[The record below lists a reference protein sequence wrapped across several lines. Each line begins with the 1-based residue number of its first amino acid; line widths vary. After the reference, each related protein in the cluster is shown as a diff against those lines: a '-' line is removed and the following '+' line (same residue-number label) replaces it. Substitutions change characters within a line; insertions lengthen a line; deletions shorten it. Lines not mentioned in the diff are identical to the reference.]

1 MIPLNNSLTIGKQK
15 LPKLLIPIKPDFI
28 WFDGLNNSMKGGHP
42 PKQYVQD
49 VIAHF
54 YNESD
59 KRGQDVIVA
68 NKYSAQFNFPEE
80 VGLRSYENGRDMPEY
95 QKGYWLS
102 DRAIGYPWSY
112 INNKT
117 YRDGPDYHVD
127 SIVDV
132 VSRGGIMF
140 LSLTPMGDGSI
151 PAKEVEIMK
160 GIGQWMK
167 LNGEAIYG
175 TRRFSVFGEGPSKV
189 TRQVKVKNRTKVKWN
204 LRNLTENDI
213 RFTQKDNTLYVTFM
227 EWPAD
232 GVGHIKT
239 LNDDFRFST
248 GGDIESIELLSSGEK
263 LEWKRDA
270 KGLHVTFPKEKA
282 RYLCSR
288 SQNQSER

>member
-1 MIPLNNSLTIGKQK
+1 M
-15 LPKLLIPIKPDFI
+15 
-28 WFDGLNNSMKGGHP
+28 
-42 PKQYVQD
+42 
-49 VIAHF
+49 
-54 YNESD
+54 
-59 KRGQDVIVA
+59 
-68 NKYSAQFNFPEE
+68 
-80 VGLRSYENGRDMPEY
+80 RSYENGRDMPEY

-204 LRNLTENDI
+204 LRNLTENVFVSRKRTI
-213 RFTQKDNTLYVTFM
+213 PCNLHGM
-227 EWPAD
+227 AAD

-248 GGDIESIELLSSGEK
+248 GGDIESIELWLGEK
-263 LEWKRDA
+263 LN
-270 KGLHVTFPKEKA
+270 GSVTVKA
-282 RYLCSR
+282 YMSH
-288 SQNQSER
+288 S